1 MAVAKGDNGKMAG
14 WGDGL
19 ARAWNRIRPRS
30 IRARVTVGTIAG
42 LAVVTGLGVFMAF
55 LLLRETFVDQALDR
69 AELEALNVAGD
80 IMSERYPGYIPDDGY
95 ILGTQIVER
104 DTHEVLASSQ
114 ALSGQPPLTERQPD
128 LADTLMEETV
138 CGHEG
143 GADPDSCLLVVGYS
157 LTGTS
162 YGDVMVLTAARP
174 PLAVSSHALETVLVG
189 MYVILLSVTGLVVWY
204 GVGRALRP
212 VEEISAEFDTISA
225 TELDRRLAVPR
236 SQDEIAHLA
245 RTANSSLERMEEAVL
260 RQRRFVSDA
269 SHELRNPIA
278 GMRTKLELEL
288 SEPHPN
294 IRDRER
300 LLKSLLSDAERLEN
314 IVSDLLELA
323 RPDSDVAEE
332 REPVDMCA
340 LVEEEFAG
348 RRYRVPTHTRLRG
361 EAWVTGSR
369 VRLTRLLTNLVANAE
384 RHARSRVEVVVEH
397 RGENVVITVHD
408 DGAGIPESERE
419 RIFERFARLD
429 ESMERDP
436 EGSGLGLAISRE
448 IAQAKGGTLVA
459 GHSDLLGGAAFTLT
473 MPAAQDATGSHHRTE

>member
-1 MAVAKGDNGKMAG
+1 MAGPKGDNGKMAG

-42 LAVVTGLGVFMAF
+42 LAVITGLAVFMVF
-55 LLLRETFVDQALDR
+55 LLLRGTFMDQARDR
-69 AELEALNVAGD
+69 AEVEALNVAGE
-80 IMSERYPGYIPDDGY
+80 IMSERYTDYIPDNGY
-95 ILGTQIVER
+95 ILGTQVVER
-104 DTHEVLASSQ
+104 GTHEVLASSQ
-114 ALSGQPPLTERQPD
+114 SLSGQRPLTEQQPA
-128 LADTLMEETV
+128 LADTLLEETV

-143 GADPDSCLLVVGYS
+143 GGGPDSCLLVVGYS
-157 LTGTS
+157 LADTA
-162 YGDVMVLTAARP
+162 YGDVMVLTAVRP

-189 MYVILLSVTGLVVWY
+189 MYLALLSVTGFAVWY

-212 VEEISAEFDTISA
+212 VEEISAEFGAISA
-225 TELDRRLAVPR
+225 SELDRWLAVPR
-236 SQDEIAHLA
+236 SQDEIAQLA
-245 RTANSSLERMEEAVL
+245 RTANSSLERMEEAAL

-323 RPDSDVAEE
+323 RLDSDVAEE

-340 LVEEEFAG
+340 LVEEEFAD
-348 RRYRVPTHTRLRG
+348 RRYRVPTHTRIRG

-369 VRLTRLLTNLVANAE
+369 VRLARVLTNLVANAE
-384 RHARSRVEVVVEH
+384 RHARSRVEVVVE
-397 RGENVVITVHD
+397 RKGEDVVITVHD

-419 RIFERFARLD
+419 RIFERFARLE

-459 GHSDLLGGAAFTLT
+459 GHSDLLGGAAFILT
-473 MPAAQDATGSHHRTE
+473 IPAAPGTTGSHRRRE